1 MRTTAALLMF
11 LIACTAVRAEE
22 PPAAQV
28 LFVCEHGNVKS
39 LMAASYFN
47 QLAAS
52 RGLRL
57 RAVSRGSAPDSN
69 TVPAPI
75 VAGLRTDG
83 VDVSDFRPA
92 AVSEADVAASARI
105 VAISTALPS
114 DVDAPA
120 AKVERWDDVPAASVN
135 YWAARNS
142 LKAHVEQLLE
152 RMSTPA
158 KQRLPLKL
166 EAKIPLGNV
175 DGRIDHLAVDLDRH
189 RLFVAELGNGTVGVV
204 SIESREVERRL
215 TGFDEPQG
223 IAYDRS
229 TDTLYVASGGDGT
242 LRMFR
247 GPELAPAGTIDLG
260 ADADNVRLDTDHR
273 IAYVGYGDGA
283 LAAIDMTTQRK
294 VGDIALT
301 AHPEGFQLE
310 RAGPR
315 IFVNVPQVHAIAV
328 LDRRTNRQIATWPTN
343 DLRANYPMAVD
354 HTRNRVLLGFRQP
367 PVLAAFDA
375 TDGKLLSETVA
386 CGDTDDVFVDPKR
399 GYIYMSCG
407 EGFIDVF
414 AEQEGKYSRI
424 ARVETTKGA
433 RTALFS
439 AELDRLFL
447 AVRAGGHEPAAVW
460 VFKPD

>member
-1 MRTTAALLMF
+1 MRTTAAFLTF
-11 LIACTAVRAEE
+11 LIACTAVRAE
-22 PPAAQV
+22 
-28 LFVCEHGNVKS
+28 
-39 LMAASYFN
+39 
-47 QLAAS
+47 
-52 RGLRL
+52 
-57 RAVSRGSAPDSN
+57 AVSRGSAPDSN
-69 TVPAPI
+69 TVPTPI

-135 YWAARNS
+135 YGAARNA
-142 LKAHVEQLLE
+142 LKAHVEQLME
-152 RMSTPA
+152 RMSTLA
-158 KQRLPLKL
+158 QQRLPLHL
-166 EAKIPLGNV
+166 EAKIPLGKV

-215 TGFDEPQG
+215 AGFDEPQG

-229 TDTLYVASGGDGT
+229 TETLYVASGGDGS

-247 GPELAPAGTIDLG
+247 GPQLAPAGTIDLG
-260 ADADNVRLDTDHR
+260 ADADNVRLDVDHR

-283 LAAIDMTTQRK
+283 LAAIDITTQRK

-301 AHPEGFQLE
+301 GHPESFQLE
-310 RAGPR
+310 RVGPR
-315 IFVNVPQVHAIAV
+315 IFINVPQAHAIAV
-328 LDRRTNRQIATWPTN
+328 VDRRTNRQIATWPTN

-354 HTRNRVLLGFRQP
+354 HTRNRVLVGFRQP
-367 PVLAAFDA
+367 PLLAAFDA
-375 TDGKLLSETVA
+375 TTGKLLSKTVS

-414 AEQEGKYSRI
+414 AEQERKYSRI
-424 ARVETTKGA
+424 ARIETTKGA

-447 AVRAGGHEPAAVW
+447 AVRAGEHEPAAVW
-460 VFKPD
+460 VFTPD